1 MVDYTRTINS
11 GIKRLRLKL
20 GLTQERFAEMAGVS
34 VDTVS
39 NLEQFRYASRPE
51 TINSICNSFKISP
64 FELMLPEIEQDEDLL
79 IEIDKKLKLCT
90 NKDLRRINALIDII
104 RN

>member
-1 MVDYTRTINS
+1 MKYQKLITD
-11 GIKRLRLKL
+11 GIRRLRKRN
-20 GLTQERFAEMAGVS
+20 GLTQELFAEKIGL
-34 VDTVS
+34 TVEAVR
-39 NLEQFRYASRPE
+39 NIEYNKYTPTAK
-51 TINSICNSFKISP
+51 TIDSICNSFKISP

>member
-1 MVDYTRTINS
+1 MKYQKLITD
-11 GIKRLRLKL
+11 GIRRLRKRN
-20 GLTQERFAEMAGVS
+20 GLTQELFAEKIGR
-34 VDTVS
+34 TVEAVR
-39 NLEQFRYASRPE
+39 NIEYNKYTPTAK
-51 TINSICNSFKISP
+51 TIDSICNSFKISP

-90 NKDLRRINALIDII
+90 NKDLRRINTLIDII